1 MFHPDNRNEDIEC
14 QPGPQSSLHAGLCR
28 ESQLLALSLLPCT
41 GVHCYC
47 QGSFKDPVKVEF
59 QVNNKWVFF
68 VQPSTNLLTVFSQ
81 GRRMEGPRCPAF
93 PRERALTQLILLL
106 CGWKEKP
113 ERESHPYVH
122 DIKTHCVHLLQK

>member
-81 GRRMEGPRCPAF
+81 GRRMEGPRCPGLTQGEGIDSAH
-93 PRERALTQLILLL
+93 PPALWVERKAREREPPL
-106 CGWKEKP
+106 CA
-113 ERESHPYVH
+113 
-122 DIKTHCVHLLQK
+122 